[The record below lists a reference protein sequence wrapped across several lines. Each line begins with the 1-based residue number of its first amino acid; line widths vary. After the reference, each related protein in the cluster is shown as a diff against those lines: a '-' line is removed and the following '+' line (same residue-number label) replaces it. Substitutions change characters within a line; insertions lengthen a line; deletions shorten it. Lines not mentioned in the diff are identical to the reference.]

1 MSILSS
7 LRGLIGDHNPL
18 LHFYYKV
25 VAIAAAI
32 RYGFPSQ
39 RIRVIAITGTKGKST
54 VTHITA
60 KILEAAGMKVGV
72 ASTIG
77 FQIGDLKWMNTTK
90 QSTQG
95 RFRLQQLIRMM
106 VDDHCDVA
114 ILEVTSHALV
124 QSRLWG
130 VNFDTAVLTNI
141 QNDHLEYH
149 GSFENYMYAKGLLF
163 KMLGTNEKKHGIE
176 KTAVLPLE
184 DPNYKYFAQFPKDRE
199 LAFGIGS
206 GFLHA
211 EDMVPSAKGVS
222 FTLRVPNGAE
232 TIDFKLP
239 GEFNVRN
246 ALAAA
251 GAAISCGVNLK
262 AIKKGLE
269 EEFVIPGRLERIEAG
284 QPFNVI
290 VDYAHT
296 EESLERVL
304 ELFKPITKGKLWL
317 VFGCTGGGR
326 DTGKRPLMGK
336 VAHKY
341 ADMIVVT
348 DDDSYTEDR
357 MTIINNVCEG
367 IPRKEGEGLWKIRD
381 RREAIRLALTMANE
395 GDTVIIAGK
404 GCEPI
409 QILDGK
415 KIEWDDRKVAR
426 EILSGAVEVAL

>member
-1 MSILSS
+1 MLRFI
-7 LRGLIGDHNPL
+7 RGLISDHNPL
-18 LHFYYKV
+18 LHLYYKL
-25 VAIAAAI
+25 VAILAAV
-32 RYGFPSQ
+32 RYGFPAQ
-39 RIRVIAITGTKGKST
+39 RLRVIAITGTKGKST

-60 KILEAAGMKVGV
+60 KILESAGFKVGV

-77 FQIGDLKWMNTTK
+77 FQIGSLQWANTTK

-95 RFRLQQLIRMM
+95 RFRLQKLLRMM

-124 QSRLWG
+124 QARLWG
-130 VNFDTAVLTNI
+130 VNYDTAVLTNI

-149 GSFENYMYAKGLLF
+149 GSFENYMHAKGLLF
-163 KMLGTNEKKHGIE
+163 KILGSNERKHGIE
-176 KTAVLPLE
+176 KVAVLPIE
-184 DPNYKYFAQFPKDRE
+184 DEHYSYFSQFAKDRE
-199 LAFGIGS
+199 LAFGIS
-206 GFLHA
+206 KGFLHV
-211 EDMVPSAKGVS
+211 EDMAYSATGCRFS
-222 FTLRVPNGAE
+222 LRVPNGIE

-251 GAAISCGVNLK
+251 GAAISCGVNLQS
-262 AIKKGLE
+262 IKKGLE
-269 EEFVIPGRLERIEAG
+269 QEFVIPGRLERIDVG
-284 QPFNVI
+284 QPFTVL

-296 EESLERVL
+296 EESLEKVL
-304 ELFKPITKGKLWL
+304 ELYKPLTKQKLWL

-326 DTGKRPLMGK
+326 DVGKRSLMGA
-336 VAHKY
+336 VADKF
-341 ADMIVVT
+341 ADMIIVT

-367 IPRKEGEGLWKIRD
+367 IKRTEGEGLWKIRD
-381 RREAIRLALTMANE
+381 RKEAIRLALSLARE

-409 QILDGK
+409 QILDGE

-426 EILSGAVEVAL
+426 EILGGVTEVAL

>member
-1 MSILSS
+1 MLRF
-7 LRGLIGDHNPL
+7 LRGLISDHNPL
-18 LHFYYKV
+18 LHLYYKLI
-25 VAIAAAI
+25 AILAAI
-32 RYGFPSQ
+32 RYGFPAQ
-39 RIRVIAITGTKGKST
+39 RLRVIAITGTKGKST

-60 KILEAAGMKVGV
+60 KILESAGLKVGV

-77 FQIGDLKWMNTTK
+77 FQVGNLKWINDTK

-95 RFRLQQLIRMM
+95 RFRLQKLLRMM

-124 QSRLWG
+124 QARLWG
-130 VNFDTAVLTNI
+130 VNYDTAVLTNI

-149 GSFENYMYAKGLLF
+149 GSFENYMHAKGLLF
-163 KMLGTNEKKHGIE
+163 KILGDSERKHGIE
-176 KTAVLPLE
+176 KVAVLPIE
-184 DPNYKYFAQFPKDRE
+184 DDQYPYFAQFPKDRE
-199 LAFGIGS
+199 LAFGIS
-206 GFLHA
+206 KGFLHA
-211 EDMVPSAKGVS
+211 EDMKYSAVGCT
-222 FTLRVPNGAE
+222 FTIRVPNGSE

-262 AIKKGLE
+262 SIKKGLE
-269 EEFVIPGRLERIEAG
+269 QEFVIPGRLERIDVG
-284 QPFNVI
+284 QPFTVL

-304 ELFKPITKGKLWL
+304 ELFKPLTKRKLWL

-326 DTGKRPLMGK
+326 DAGKRPLMG
-336 VAHKY
+336 AIADKY

-367 IPRKEGEGLWKIRD
+367 IKRKESEGLWKIRD
-381 RREAIRLALTMANE
+381 RREAIRLALTMARE

-409 QILDGK
+409 QIIDGK

-426 EILSGAVEVAL
+426 EILSDAVEVSL

>member
-1 MSILSS
+1 MLRF
-7 LRGLIGDHNPL
+7 LRGLISDHNPL
-18 LHFYYKV
+18 LHLYYKL
-25 VAIAAAI
+25 VAILAAL
-32 RYGFPSQ
+32 RYGFPAQ
-39 RIRVIAITGTKGKST
+39 RLRVIAITGTKGKST

-60 KILEAAGMKVGV
+60 KILESAGLKVGV

-77 FQIGDLKWMNTTK
+77 FQVGNLKWINDTK

-95 RFRLQQLIRMM
+95 RFRLQKLLRMM

-124 QSRLWG
+124 QARLWG
-130 VNFDTAVLTNI
+130 VNYDTAVLTNI

-149 GSFENYMYAKGLLF
+149 GSFENYMHAKGLLF
-163 KMLGTNEKKHGIE
+163 KILGNNERKHGIE
-176 KTAVLPLE
+176 KVAVLPIE
-184 DPNYKYFAQFPKDRE
+184 DEQYPYFAQFQKDRE
-199 LAFGIGS
+199 LAFGMS
-206 GFLHA
+206 KGFLHA
-211 EDMVPSAKGVS
+211 EDMKYSATGCT
-222 FTLRVPNGAE
+222 FTIRVPNGAE

-262 AIKKGLE
+262 SIKKGLE
-269 EEFVIPGRLERIEAG
+269 QEFVIPGRLERIDVG
-284 QPFNVI
+284 QPFTVL

-304 ELFKPITKGKLWL
+304 ELFKPLTKGRLWL

-326 DTGKRPLMGK
+326 DAGKRPLMG
-336 VAHKY
+336 AIADKY

-367 IPRKEGEGLWKIRD
+367 IKRKEGEGLWKIRD
-381 RREAIRLALTMANE
+381 RREAIRLALTMARE

-409 QILDGK
+409 QIIDGK

-426 EILSGAVEVAL
+426 EILGGVTEVAL